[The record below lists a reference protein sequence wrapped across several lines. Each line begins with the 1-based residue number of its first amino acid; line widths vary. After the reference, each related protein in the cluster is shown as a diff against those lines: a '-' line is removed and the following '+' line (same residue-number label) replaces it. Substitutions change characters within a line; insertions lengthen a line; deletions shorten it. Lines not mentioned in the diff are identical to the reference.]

1 MGADTTASSCDLM
14 AGFGRRDI
22 SPRSPCFLVGY
33 PHVERTSTGV
43 HDPLFA
49 SAVCLRSGPRAV
61 MLIALDILFVPAE
74 WTRDC
79 REVIARET
87 GLPSD
92 AILIGATHTHSGPH
106 IAEVLAWRDDPVIP
120 PVDPARAAL
129 LREKTL
135 AAARDAWKSLQSA
148 EAAWCTAD
156 VRRLAGGNRIDA
168 NGAEDP
174 EAGLLLL
181 RSARSGE
188 PLAIV
193 SIYGMHPTV
202 LHEDSTVVSSD
213 FIGFTRQTVEA
224 AFPGAG
230 MVCLNGV
237 CGNQSPRPVVH
248 AQTMDEARR
257 IGTALGERMVGV
269 LRREHDFAQS
279 FPVSHDSCLLPL
291 EGKTFPSV
299 ETAAANLALA
309 RNRYEHLRSGGA
321 PAAAVR
327 TAECTVFG
335 AEEVL
340 TLARAEASGEAEA
353 LRQKYRQAEI
363 QVMRLGETFV
373 AAWPGEF
380 FVEYG
385 LEIKR
390 RAPGRAFV
398 VTMANGELQGYIVTQ
413 EAEAARGYEAQMS
426 LFPAAAGSQF
436 VEATLALLKSMP

>member
-1 MGADTTASSCDLM
+1 
-14 AGFGRRDI
+14 
-22 SPRSPCFLVGY
+22 
-33 PHVERTSTGV
+33 
-43 HDPLFA
+43 
-49 SAVCLRSGPRAV
+49 
-61 MLIALDILFVPAE
+61 
-74 WTRDC
+74 
-79 REVIARET
+79 
-87 GLPSD
+87 
-92 AILIGATHTHSGPH
+92 
-106 IAEVLAWRDDPVIP
+106 
-120 PVDPARAAL
+120 
-129 LREKTL
+129 
-135 AAARDAWKSLQSA
+135 
-148 EAAWCTAD
+148 
-156 VRRLAGGNRIDA
+156 
-168 NGAEDP
+168 
-174 EAGLLLL
+174 
-181 RSARSGE
+181 
-188 PLAIV
+188 
-193 SIYGMHPTV
+193 
-202 LHEDSTVVSSD
+202 
-213 FIGFTRQTVEA
+213 
-224 AFPGAG
+224 
-230 MVCLNGV
+230 
-237 CGNQSPRPVVH
+237 
-248 AQTMDEARR
+248 
-257 IGTALGERMVGV
+257 
-269 LRREHDFAQS
+269 
-279 FPVSHDSCLLPL
+279 
-291 EGKTFPSV
+291 V

-436 VEATLALLKSMP
+436 VEATLALLKSLP